1 MSTRVDVEEIQT
13 TNGEKLLSLVLA
25 LFLLIG
31 GIWVYVKIGDAVRTT
46 SPPDISYRGTPAEQ
60 AAVDELRSA
69 QGQLSRAQVA
79 AANARD
85 NLELKREAYRTAL
98 EAHRAEATRLGVAYD
113 SARKRY
119 AQARQNVVEA
129 KTDVARAQ
137 PAATSAERHIAQVQS
152 GRVHKRELLAFALR
166 LAWVLA
172 NLLFGYWLL
181 ARLRRRGSRYYPVG
195 IAFVGYAAVLAFV
208 MATDYLTDY
217 FDPLDLGPFVLS
229 IAGIVLDAARL
240 RRAAAIPRQTASRTP
255 RSEARVP
262 VLRFPGSRQHP
273 LRGLRP
279 RRSRPVRALR
289 PAPPRR
295 RVPLRGLRR
304 GLGARELR
312 VALLEEGGDALLEV
326 VRLSRG
332 GLKLGFGLELLLER
346 VLEGL

>member
-129 KTDVARAQ
+129 KTDVALAQ
-137 PAATSAERHIAQVQS
+137 PAANSAERHIAQVQS

-229 IAGIVLDAARL
+229 IAGIVLTLLAFVALQRYLAKRLPGRRVRRRECPFCGFPVRDNTHCEGCGRDVLAPCARCD
-240 RRAAAIPRQTASRTP
+240 Q
-255 RSEARVP
+255 
-262 VLRFPGSRQHP
+262 
-273 LRGLRP
+273 P
-279 RRSRPVRALR
+279 RRV
-289 PAPPRR
+289 
-295 RVPLRGLRR
+295 
-304 GLGARELR
+304 GASHCG
-312 VALLEEGGDALLEV
+312 ACGAA
-326 VRLSRG
+326 
-332 GLKLGFGLELLLER
+332 
-346 VLEGL
+346 